1 MVISIELQDMHGRK
15 TQNEHSTISS
25 RLILQATRAI
35 IVTHLEARA
44 SVYFDN
50 EGGFNTG
57 T

>member
-1 MVISIELQDMHGRK
+1 MVIIIELQDMPGRK

-35 IVTHLEARA
+35 IVTHLAARA